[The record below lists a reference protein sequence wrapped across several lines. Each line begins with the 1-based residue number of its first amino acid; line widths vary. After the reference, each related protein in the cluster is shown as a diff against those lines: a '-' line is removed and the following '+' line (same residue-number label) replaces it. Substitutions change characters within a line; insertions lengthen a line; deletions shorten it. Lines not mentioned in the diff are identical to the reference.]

1 MVCVGESGQAAISIL
16 NSTFRLLRLTWCALM
31 GPSETN
37 QDEGEQGMEEIVTG
51 RGWLKIG
58 EKLVK
63 LEFEKRQQITRAM
76 IRRRADLAVSSLMCT
91 AHVYFSI

>member
-1 MVCVGESGQAAISIL
+1 
-16 NSTFRLLRLTWCALM
+16 M

-37 QDEGEQGMEEIVTG
+37 QDEVKQGMEEMVTG

-63 LEFEKRQQITRAM
+63 LEFEKRQKITRVK
-76 IRRRADLAVSSLMCT
+76 IRRRADLAVSSNMCT
-91 AHVYFSI
+91 CILFTLLSAPKR